1 LRVALDAMGGD
12 LAPREQ
18 VLGAILAAKELGIE
32 VALVG
37 PPAAVEPELAKH
49 PKNPR
54 VTFVPAGD
62 AITMDEDEVVKA
74 VRTRR
79 DASINVATS
88 MVKDGEAAAV
98 VSAGNS
104 GAVWTS
110 AFFNLGRIH
119 GVERPALGAVL
130 PYNEGRVFLIDAG
143 ANVDC
148 RPSHLLQFAKMGAA
162 YMENVLGTRNPRIGL
177 LNVGEEAGKGSELA
191 VEAFDRIKESGLNF
205 VGNVEGVNIHKGI
218 CDVVVTDGF
227 TGNVAL
233 KAGEGVADYILEQV
247 RSVIKSSP
255 LFISAAIL
263 VKPALRRVLKRLQ
276 YEEYG
281 GGNLLGV
288 NGIVVVAHGRAD
300 AIAIKNAL
308 RLASTA
314 AASNLLPV
322 MRDSFAHEAHGS
334 EKEEEP
340 SAAGR

>member
-18 VLGAILAAKELGIE
+18 VLGALMAAKDFAID

-37 PPAAVEPELAKH
+37 PPETIEMELAKH
-49 PKNPR
+49 PRNPR
-54 VTFVPAGD
+54 VTIVPAGD
-62 AITMDEDEVVKA
+62 AITMDEDEIVKA
-74 VRTRR
+74 VRTRT
-79 DASINVATS
+79 DASINVATTL
-88 MVKDGEAAAV
+88 VKNGEADAI

-104 GAVWTS
+104 GAVGMS
-110 AFFNLGRIH
+110 ALFNLGRIP

-148 RPSHLLQFAKMGAA
+148 RPSQLLQFAKMGAA
-162 YMENVLGTRNPRIGL
+162 YAENVLATKNPRVGL
-177 LNVGEEAGKGSELA
+177 LNVGEEAGKGSELH
-191 VEAFDRIKESGLNF
+191 VEAFDRIKDSGLNF
-205 VGNVEGVNIHKGI
+205 IGNVEGVNIHKSI

-247 RSVIKSSP
+247 RGVIKSSP
-255 LFISAAIL
+255 LFISAAL
-263 VKPALRRVLKRLQ
+263 LLRPALRKVLRRLQ

-308 RLASTA
+308 RLANTA

-322 MRDSFAHEAHGS
+322 MRDSFATEARGS

>member
-1 LRVALDAMGGD
+1 MGGD

-18 VLGAILAAKELGIE
+18 VQGAILAAKEFGIE

-37 PPAAVEPELAKH
+37 PPDVIEPELSKH
-49 PKNPR
+49 PRNPR
-54 VTFVPAGD
+54 VSIVPAGD

-88 MVKDGEAAAV
+88 MVKNGEAAAV

-110 AFFNLGRIH
+110 AFFILGRIR

-162 YMENVLGTRNPRIGL
+162 YSENVLATTNPRIGL
-177 LNVGEEAGKGSELA
+177 LNVGEEAGKGSELH
-191 VEAFDRIKESGLNF
+191 VEAFERIKESGLNF

-322 MRDSFAHEAHGS
+322 MRESFATDASGS

>member
-1 LRVALDAMGGD
+1 MGGD
-12 LAPREQ
+12 FAPREQ
-18 VLGAILAAKELGIE
+18 VQGAILAAKEFGIE

-37 PPAAVEPELAKH
+37 PPDAIEPELTKH
-49 PKNPR
+49 KNPR
-54 VTFVPAGD
+54 VSIVPAGD
-62 AITMDEDEVVKA
+62 AITMDEDEIVKA
-74 VRTRR
+74 VRSRR
-79 DASINVATS
+79 DASINVATEL
-88 MVKDGEAAAV
+88 VRDGKAAAV

-104 GAVWTS
+104 GAVGMS
-110 AFFNLGRIH
+110 AYFMLGRIP
-119 GVERPALGAVL
+119 GVERPALGTLL

-148 RPSHLLQFAKMGAA
+148 RPSQLVQFAKMGNA
-162 YMENVLGTRNPRIGL
+162 YMEKVVGVTRPRIGL

-191 VEAFDRIKESGLNF
+191 VETFDRLKESGLNF
-205 VGNVEGVNIHKGI
+205 IGNVEGVNIHKGP

-281 GGNLLGV
+281 GGHLMGV
-288 NGIVVVAHGRAD
+288 NGVVVVAHGRAD
-300 AIAIKNAL
+300 ASAIKNAL
-308 RLASTA
+308 RLADVA
-314 AASNLLPV
+314 ARSDLMAR
-322 MRDSFAHEAHGS
+322 MRDVFAPEDKGTKA
-334 EKEEEP
+334 EEET